1 MHILMVPAWYQPEA
15 VGHHGI
21 FVRDIA
27 RALARRGHTV
37 RILSFVHGDEYCEV
51 DDGLIMEIYHP
62 AAGTGLLSKLSYL
75 KRTGPWLDEYCKR
88 FGKPDVVNTHG
99 LSSIRL
105 VSRWARAHSI
115 PNVHQEHL
123 KALLNPGLPFK
134 IKWQARH
141 YYGKVESIIAVSTI
155 HAEAIRKLTDTQIYR
170 IPDVVDSSFFG
181 VSTAKDP
188 GSCIQ
193 LVCVSDLEPEKGY
206 ELLLDALG
214 LLASAE
220 VDFTMHIVGD
230 GSLRSQ
236 MESMVE
242 AKGMERRIIL
252 HGRLNRESILTILE
266 KCHIYCTATVLE
278 SFGMHIAEALAA
290 GLYVVTTDCGSVHD
304 YITDDNGMIVPERSA
319 KKLADAMKKA
329 IEAYSVDKVQ
339 DIRSSIAKYA
349 SAEVVIP
356 QLEQLF
362 TNAMSNY
369 KRLGS

>member
-88 FGKPDVVNTHG
+88 FGKPAVVNTHG

-105 VSRWARAHSI
+105 VSRWAHHHSI
-115 PNVHQEHL
+115 PIVHHEHL
-123 KALLNPGLPFK
+123 KALINSVLPYR
-134 IKWQARH
+134 IEWQAR
-141 YYGKVESIIAVSTI
+141 YYYRRVKSIIAVSTI
-155 HAEAIRKLTDTQIYR
+155 HEAAIRKLTETETYR
-170 IPDVVDSSFFG
+170 IPDVVDASFFNISMVKNLDKG
-181 VSTAKDP
+181 
-188 GSCIQ
+188 IQ

-214 LLASAE
+214 LLASAD

-230 GSLRSQ
+230 GSLRSR
-236 MESMVE
+236 MERMVE

-304 YITDDNGMIVPERSA
+304 YITDDNGMIVPERSPI
-319 KKLADAMKKA
+319 KLADAMKKA

-356 QLEQLF
+356 QLEQLL
-362 TNAMSNY
+362 TNAISND

>member
-1 MHILMVPAWYQPEA
+1 MHILMVPAWFQPEA

-27 RALARRGHTV
+27 KALARRGHTV
-37 RILSFVHGDEYCEV
+37 RIFSFVHGDEYREV

-62 AAGTGLLSKLSYL
+62 AADAGLLSKLSYL

-88 FGKPDVVNTHG
+88 FGKPDIINTHG

-105 VSRWARAHSI
+105 VSRWAHHHSI
-115 PNVHQEHL
+115 PIVHHEHL
-123 KALLNPGLPFK
+123 KALINSVFPRR
-134 IKWQARH
+134 IKWQAQ
-141 YYGKVESIIAVSTI
+141 YYYRRVKSIIAVSTV
-155 HAEAIRKLTDTQIYR
+155 HEAAIQKLAKTETYR
-170 IPDVVDSSFFG
+170 IPDVVDASFFNI
-181 VSTAKDP
+181 STVKNLDK
-188 GSCIQ
+188 GIQ

-214 LLASAE
+214 LLASAD

-230 GSLRSQ
+230 GSLRSR
-236 MESMVE
+236 MESIVTS
-242 AKGMERRIIL
+242 KGMERKIIL
-252 HGRLNRESILTILE
+252 HGRQNRDGILTIFE
-266 KCHIYCTATVLE
+266 KCHIYCTATVSE

-304 YITDDNGMIVPERSA
+304 YITDDNGFIVPERSA
-319 KKLADAMKKA
+319 MMLADAMKMA

-339 DIRSSIAKYA
+339 DIRSSLANYA

-362 TNAMSNY
+362 TNAMSND
-369 KRLGS
+369 KRQGS